1 MEYLSPS
8 DTILIRISQ
17 MFMFNSDVV
26 EKNVFFFLMTVCTD
40 HKLIISKENTHI
52 RISNVP

>member
-26 EKNVFFFLMTVCTD
+26 EKNVFFFFNDGLY
-40 HKLIISKENTHI
+40 
-52 RISNVP
+52 